1 MKKRRWLFPLLIL
14 LALPV
19 WVPVWMIFE
28 GTLLGKEELLQN
40 LSPVLTGRKGY
51 AAWPFLPQFPT
62 LAPWVELLL
71 DSPEFFAM
79 FWNSC
84 KQVFSLLA
92 GQLLLG
98 LPAAWAFGRFRFPGR
113 KILFGFYIVL
123 MLLPFQVTMVSNFL
137 ALDAFHLLNTSWAI
151 ILPGAVSPFPVFI
164 LSQFFARI
172 PSATLEAAALDG
184 AGAFQTFWR
193 IGIPL
198 GVPGIVS
205 AMVLGFLDAWNA
217 MEQPLAFLKDKSLWP
232 LPLYLPALSADN
244 VGIAFAASVFILIP
258 ALLLFLVGQNHL
270 EQGIFAAG
278 IKG

>member
-92 GQLLLG
+92 GQLFLG

>member
-98 LPAAWAFGRFRFPGR
+98 LPAAWAFGRFQFPG
-113 KILFGFYIVL
+113 KKVLFGSYIVL